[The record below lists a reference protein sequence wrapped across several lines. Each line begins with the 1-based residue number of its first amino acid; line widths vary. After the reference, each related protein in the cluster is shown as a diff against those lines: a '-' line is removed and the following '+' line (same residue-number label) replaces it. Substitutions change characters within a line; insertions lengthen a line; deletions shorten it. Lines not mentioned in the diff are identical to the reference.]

1 MEKCNDCKK
10 MVKEAPF
17 GQCDDCFEQSMKSDG
32 SVIYSLSEED
42 RKEKRDDWNIIIF
55 IRIYSFCRGC
65 VLLHYGGWIDVVS
78 LYKRLFRGIR

>member
-17 GQCDDCFEQSMKSDG
+17 GQCDDCFEQSMSSDG

-42 RKEKRDDWNIIIF
+42 KKEKRDE
-55 IRIYSFCRGC
+55 
-65 VLLHYGGWIDVVS
+65 
-78 LYKRLFRGIR
+78 